1 MIALLHY
8 LRVFLIYG
16 IQIYRYVLL
25 AYFLLSWLPGGY
37 QSSLGQFLIRIC
49 EPFVGLFRPYIP
61 NIGMVSLA
69 GMIAFI
75 SLRFVEIGI
84 DGIFRTLIQLIR

>member
-49 EPFVGLFRPYIP
+49 EPLLDCFGRTFLILEWL
-61 NIGMVSLA
+61 VSLEWLPS
-69 GMIAFI
+69 FH
-75 SLRFVEIGI
+75 
-84 DGIFRTLIQLIR
+84 